1 MEFFHSLKL
10 IFKVTQE
17 ATTIKIFFF
26 LICTDFQVRFHLRKH
41 VLLLNTYGRLLLAL
55 IHVILN

>member
-1 MEFFHSLKL
+1 MEFFQSLKL

-17 ATTIKIFFF
+17 ATTIKIFF